1 MCEKRGAP
9 TPQIAIP
16 ERAERITGGETGALL
31 YRFDGRVVKLAQE
44 NVGLSEIR
52 NNIWGYE
59 GIRRAGAIDIL
70 PKNIRWGSNGTQA
83 WIDMPDLGLDMGKRD
98 LAGQDL
104 QREYELFSTKVVTL
118 VHETLQDDNL
128 QHAGLEVL
136 KKQLGEWLVE
146 LSHTYTELFSHGVI
160 DEFMQLNFRGAA
172 STISTVMIQDFTPDN
187 IFVQDESVA
196 FIDPWAQQTY
206 RGSMVPSM
214 AQYYTNAVEVREF
227 SSAVAAAP
235 LLKDALAQISS
246 MLGLSDVQMGI
257 QCEMGRALQYLL
269 SSFVRIHSEPDRSKR
284 YALEAS
290 RGIENVK
297 ILLKELQ

>member
-1 MCEKRGAP
+1 
-9 TPQIAIP
+9 
-16 ERAERITGGETGALL
+16 
-31 YRFDGRVVKLAQE
+31 
-44 NVGLSEIR
+44 
-52 NNIWGYE
+52 
-59 GIRRAGAIDIL
+59 
-70 PKNIRWGSNGTQA
+70 
-83 WIDMPDLGLDMGKRD
+83 
-98 LAGQDL
+98 
-104 QREYELFSTKVVTL
+104 
-118 VHETLQDDNL
+118 
-128 QHAGLEVL
+128 
-136 KKQLGEWLVE
+136 
-146 LSHTYTELFSHGVI
+146 
-160 DEFMQLNFRGAA
+160 
-172 STISTVMIQDFTPDN
+172 
-187 IFVQDESVA
+187 
-196 FIDPWAQQTY
+196 
-206 RGSMVPSM
+206 MVPSM